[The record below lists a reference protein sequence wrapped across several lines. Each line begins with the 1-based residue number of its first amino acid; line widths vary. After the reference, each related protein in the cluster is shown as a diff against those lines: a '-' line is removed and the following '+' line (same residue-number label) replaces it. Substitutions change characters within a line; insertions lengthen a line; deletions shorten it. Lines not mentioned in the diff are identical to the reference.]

1 MWLESA
7 LMIALQAKG
16 IWIPIL
22 GQGLVYL
29 GKPNADNSKIIF
41 SLFEHWI

>member
-1 MWLESA
+1 MWSESA
-7 LMIALQAKG
+7 LMIAPQAKG
-16 IWIPIL
+16 IWIVIL

-41 SLFEHWI
+41 SLLGHWI